1 MYIRVYTCIYIY
13 MYTYIYI
20 YIYIIYIYIIYM
32 YIYIHYI
39 YVYIYIYMYIYIYVY
54 IYICV
59 YIYMYI
65 YMCVYIYIY
74 IYIFIVLT
82 RYPKCKYRY
91 RWYARCWFKGLD
103 LQGKWELI
111 MIIAVITANT
121 LSRTMVLMISKKFRM
136 VIIATTIT
144 MLVTFKSFFMIQSR
158 CPMSLSDRF
167 TEIYWALGTVQRWCP
182 TSPSACSAPCCSGKC
197 KGIPPRSSDGTP
209 LWRSGSAI
217 EHFGVATYCPT
228 IVCICIYIYIYVL
241 YIHIYIYIYVY
252 TYIYI
257 YTLW

>member
-13 MYTYIYI
+13 VYIYIYTLYIYTLYIYI
-20 YIYIIYIYIIYM
+20 YIYIIYM
-32 YIYIHYI
+32 YTYI
-39 YVYIYIYMYIYIYVY
+39 YVCIYTHI
-54 IYICV
+54 
-59 YIYMYI
+59 
-65 YMCVYIYIY
+65 YIYIY

-121 LSRTMVLMISKKFRM
+121 LSRKMVLMISKKFRM

-228 IVCICIYIYIYVL
+228 IVCICIYIYIYMFYIYIYIYTYM
-241 YIHIYIYIYVY
+241 YIHIYIY
-252 TYIYI
+252 
-257 YTLW
+257 TLW